1 MKRRFFFVNT
11 RLDHVGV
18 QARRGGVALLCRKA
32 AEIGQG
38 TCSYYEIMPPKGPDG
53 GFLWTGR
60 GSILKG
66 S

>member
-18 QARRGGVALLCRKA
+18 QARRGGIALLCRKA

-53 GFLWTGR
+53 GFL
-60 GSILKG
+60 
-66 S
+66 